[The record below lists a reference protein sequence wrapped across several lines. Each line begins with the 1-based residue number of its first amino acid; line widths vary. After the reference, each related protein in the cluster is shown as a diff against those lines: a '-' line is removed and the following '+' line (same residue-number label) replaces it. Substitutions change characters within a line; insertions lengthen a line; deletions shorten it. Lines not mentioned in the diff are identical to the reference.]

1 VEVEVSRVKRTFAFD
16 PANPRRESVLE
27 FMCEVIRT
35 AGQKLEIKVSDPTRT
50 LEQNAKLW
58 ACLSDISRQVQWPV
72 DGRLQFL
79 SPEDWKDVLSAGLHK
94 EQRIAQ
100 GIEGGFV
107 ILGQRTSQMSKRQLA
122 ELIEFIQYFGADKG
136 VEWSEAA

>member
-1 VEVEVSRVKRTFAFD
+1 MKRTFAFD

-72 DGRLQFL
+72 DGKLQLL

-122 ELIEFIQYFGADKG
+122 ELIEFIQYFGADRG

>member
-1 VEVEVSRVKRTFAFD
+1 MKRTFAFD
-16 PANPRRESVLE
+16 PENPRRESVLE

-72 DGRLQFL
+72 DGKLQFL

-94 EQRIAQ
+94 EQRVAQ
-100 GIEGGFV
+100 GIAGGFV

-122 ELIEFIQYFGADKG
+122 ELIEFIQYFGADRG

>member
-1 VEVEVSRVKRTFAFD
+1 VKRTFAFD
-16 PANPRRESVLE
+16 PANPRREAVLE
-27 FMCEVIRT
+27 FMCECIRT
-35 AGQKLEIKVSDPTRT
+35 AGQKLEIRVSDPTRT
-50 LEQNAKLW
+50 LEQNSKLW
-58 ACLSDISRQVQWPV
+58 ACLTDIARQVQWPV
-72 DGRLQFL
+72 DGKLQLL

-122 ELIEFIQYFGADKG
+122 ELIEFIQYFGADRG

>member
-1 VEVEVSRVKRTFAFD
+1 MKRTFAFD

-27 FMCEVIRT
+27 FMCECIRT
-35 AGQKLEIKVSDPTRT
+35 AGQKLEIRVSDPTRT
-50 LEQNAKLW
+50 LEQNSKLW
-58 ACLSDISRQVQWPV
+58 ACLSDIARQVQWPV
-72 DGRLQFL
+72 DGKLQFL

-94 EQRIAQ
+94 EQRVAQ

-122 ELIEFIQYFGADKG
+122 ELIEFIQYFGAEKG
-136 VEWSEAA
+136 VVWSEKEAA

>member
-1 VEVEVSRVKRTFAFD
+1 MKRLFAYD
-16 PANPRRESVLE
+16 PANPKREDVLA
-27 FMCEVIRT
+27 FMCDFIRN
-35 AGQKLEIKVSDPTRT
+35 AGQKVQITVGDPTRT
-50 LEQNAKLW
+50 LDQNSKLW
-58 ACLSDISRQVQWPV
+58 ACLSDIARQVQWPV
-72 DGRLQFL
+72 DGKLQFL

-122 ELIEFIQYFGADKG
+122 ELIEFIQYFGADRG

>member
-1 VEVEVSRVKRTFAFD
+1 MGLGAVKRTFAFD
-16 PANPRRESVLE
+16 PANPRREAVLE
-27 FMCEVIRT
+27 FMCECIRT
-35 AGQKLEIKVSDPTRT
+35 AGQKLEIRVSDPTRT
-50 LEQNAKLW
+50 LEQNSKLW
-58 ACLSDISRQVQWPV
+58 ACLTDIARQVQWPV
-72 DGRLQFL
+72 DGKLQLL

-122 ELIEFIQYFGADKG
+122 ELIEFIQYFGADRG

>member
-1 VEVEVSRVKRTFAFD
+1 
-16 PANPRRESVLE
+16 
-27 FMCEVIRT
+27 MCDVIRT

-72 DGRLQFL
+72 DGKLQVL

-122 ELIEFIQYFGADKG
+122 ELIEFIQYFGADRG

>member
-1 VEVEVSRVKRTFAFD
+1 MKRTFAFD

-72 DGRLQFL
+72 DGKLQFL

-122 ELIEFIQYFGADKG
+122 ELIEFIQYFGVDRG